1 MNTISIFLFIIL
13 YLIILVA
20 EIITIISTW
29 LIYQKANVAG
39 WKSLIPFYSSYVLI
53 TKIAKLNWWW
63 FLIAN
68 CSIITFP
75 SIILIGTES
84 INKIIN
90 LTYILT
96 IFGAFVC
103 YYNVAKKFHRSTFEA
118 ILMMIIPVI
127 MYPIIAFSKN
137 CNYDHELIVS
147 KNGPF
152 KEYNEDEE

>member
-1 MNTISIFLFIIL
+1 MENNKQNTIESENELQFTDLM
-13 YLIILVA
+13 
-20 EIITIISTW
+20 
-29 LIYQKANVAG
+29 
-39 WKSLIPFYSSYVLI
+39 
-53 TKIAKLNWWW
+53 KICYGHLKLNWWW

-75 SIILIGTES
+75 SIILLGTES

-90 LTYILT
+90 ITYILT
-96 IFGAFVC
+96 LFGSFVC
-103 YYNVAKKFHRSTFEA
+103 YYNVAKKFHRSTFEG
-118 ILMMIIPVI
+118 ILMMIVPVI
-127 MYPIIAFSKN
+127 MYPIMAFSKN